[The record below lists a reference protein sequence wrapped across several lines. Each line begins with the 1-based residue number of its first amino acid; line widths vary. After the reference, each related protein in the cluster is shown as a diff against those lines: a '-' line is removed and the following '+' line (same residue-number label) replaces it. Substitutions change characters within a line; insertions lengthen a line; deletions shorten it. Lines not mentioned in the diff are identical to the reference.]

1 FAARMVKSPVGPQ
14 PKTATFLFST
24 SASDA
29 AWTAFPSGSRID
41 ATSAGVPG
49 AFFQAQI
56 AGTER
61 YSANVPCRWTP
72 RIWSRS
78 QICIR
83 SSRHCAHSP
92 HGRWLSTET
101 QSPTL
106 KLATS
111 RPTSTTSPAT
121 SWPRT
126 RGGRTVVFAQS
137 FHDQMWT
144 SVPQIEVARTRRSR
158 SFGPQ
163 RGRSTSAITAPGAGA
178 GFSRAFMISPLS
190 ETDFDIIYIQF
201 LIMEYKST
209 ILENPGWDAPRS
221 RR

>member
-1 FAARMVKSPVGPQ
+1 
-14 PKTATFLFST
+14 
-24 SASDA
+24 
-29 AWTAFPSGSRID
+29 GSRIE

-78 QICIR
+78 QMCIR
-83 SSRHCAHSP
+83 SSRHWAHSP
-92 HGRWLSTET
+92 QGRWLSTDT

-106 KLATS
+106 KLVTS

-158 SFGPQ
+158 SAGPQ
-163 RGRSTSAITAPGAGA
+163 RGRSTSAITAPGAGD

-190 ETDFDIIYIQF
+190 ETDFDIIYIRVF
-201 LIMEYKST
+201 DNGIKFRY
-209 ILENPGWDAPRS
+209 IGGAGWDAPR
-221 RR
+221 RRRPGPTRRWGTG